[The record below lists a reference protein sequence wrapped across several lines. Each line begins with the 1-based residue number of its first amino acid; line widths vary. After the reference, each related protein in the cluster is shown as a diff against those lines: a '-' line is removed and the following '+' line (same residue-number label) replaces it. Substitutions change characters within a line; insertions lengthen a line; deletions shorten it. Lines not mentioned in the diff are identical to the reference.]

1 MEQCLN
7 CYIRVPHSSP
17 RFEDGPLKGVTFVV
31 DSTPTPIPK
40 PRSKDDQKRYFN
52 FKKKGTRY
60 AMKTQCLVGL
70 DLKIWNVSDT
80 FPHSIHDLTLLR
92 DSSAFEFISQ
102 EKKALGDSAYI
113 GEPNVIVPYKKPS
126 RRQLRRN
133 EKLFNK
139 QVSHVRIIVENV
151 FKRVKDFKIISQIYR
166 GDYHK
171 LADFNCIFK
180 LVCALVNLMFE
191 KHPLYREMRS
201 IKDLPD
207 SI

>member
-1 MEQCLN
+1 M
-7 CYIRVPHSSP
+7 
-17 RFEDGPLKGVTFVV
+17 
-31 DSTPTPIPK
+31 
-40 PRSKDDQKRYFN
+40 
-52 FKKKGTRY
+52 
-60 AMKTQCLVGL
+60 
-70 DLKIWNVSDT
+70 
-80 FPHSIHDLTLLR
+80 
-92 DSSAFEFISQ
+92 
-102 EKKALGDSAYI
+102 
-113 GEPNVIVPYKKPS
+113 IVPYKKPP

-139 QVSHVRIIVENV
+139 QVSHVRISVENV

-191 KHPLYREMRS
+191 KHPLYRVMRS